1 MGEEAAA
8 VATVP
13 KVEEISFN
21 GTLTGT
27 LDALRQRLSKIP
39 FYSTKIDAD
48 QLVLARVESRNINKK
63 PYLFYMIKLGKDSA
77 SVVYSVPPDT
87 SERMRRASV
96 IKDLVSVLAIAAES
110 YTVSETKFY
119 EYIDS
124 VIDDLLKGL
133 SDSYSVLF
141 NKYDAL
147 LAEYRE
153 LKRLNLELSSSN
165 RNLTLQASQLTD
177 QNKVYGE
184 ELKTLQKYSDSA
196 LMAMASDWIEVHNS
210 TIDIDEFAKTYGI
223 GAPRV
228 EQILDKMVSEGYLE
242 LKE

>member
-1 MGEEAAA
+1 MGEEAA
-8 VATVP
+8 VMVP

-21 GTLTGT
+21 GTLNGT
-27 LDALRQRLSKIP
+27 LDSLRQRLSKIP
-39 FYSTKIDAD
+39 FYSMKIDGD

-77 SVVYSVPPDT
+77 SVVYSIPPDT
-87 SERMRRASV
+87 SERLRRAFV

-119 EYIDS
+119 EYVDS

-147 LAEYRE
+147 LSEYRE
-153 LKRLNLELSSSN
+153 LKRLNLELSASN

-184 ELKTLQKYSDSA
+184 ELKTLQKYSDQA